1 MYCWR
6 GASIIFGL
14 LLVIACSH
22 PLEIKGEGDILSAS
36 GMRDCH
42 LEDFR
47 AGVESCSK
55 NLVVGDYRETYHAV
69 PREGWEFVSWENCF
83 DEGSALDQCRLDFDA
98 GTVEKFWG
106 ETAAPL
112 VAVFQQLDDS
122 TSSDNNPDSARCDW
136 QRGWAKD
143 VRGGLGGKVIPVT
156 TLEPDGP
163 GSLQAALD
171 TQGPRV
177 IVFEVGGV
185 IDLGAKP
192 LLVRNPYVTVAGQTA
207 PSPGITLIR
216 GWLSIETH
224 DVVVQHLRVRPG
236 EAGQAVGWEPD
247 GIATYSAHNVII
259 DHCSLSWAVDENL
272 SASGPRFEGATPDEW
287 RLGTSHRVTFSRN
300 IVAEGLSNSTH
311 KNGEHSKGS
320 LIHDNAT
327 EILIWGNLYASNVDR
342 NPLFKGGA
350 RGAIVNNFVA
360 NPGRYAVSYGLVH
373 SEWGARPYET
383 GMLSVVGNVFHLG
396 PDSTAPSNSAFMHI
410 GVGPVEVFLKDNVA
424 ADLQGE
430 PLKMIGGSA
439 SGLVERSEPPVWPAG
454 LVAQPSA
461 EVLQTLADDV
471 GARPWDRDA
480 IDARI
485 VNEAL
490 TGTGSHIDHESEGGG
505 YPQHAPTSAAFDPA
519 RWDACFER
527 IP

>member
-1 MYCWR
+1 
-6 GASIIFGL
+6 
-14 LLVIACSH
+14 
-22 PLEIKGEGDILSAS
+22 
-36 GMRDCH
+36 
-42 LEDFR
+42 
-47 AGVESCSK
+47 
-55 NLVVGDYRETYHAV
+55 
-69 PREGWEFVSWENCF
+69 
-83 DEGSALDQCRLDFDA
+83 
-98 GTVEKFWG
+98 
-106 ETAAPL
+106 
-112 VAVFQQLDDS
+112 
-122 TSSDNNPDSARCDW
+122 
-136 QRGWAKD
+136 

-171 TQGPRV
+171 TEGPRV

-192 LLVRNPYVTVAGQTA
+192 MLVRNPYVTVAGQTA

-224 DVVVQHLRVRPG
+224 DAVVQHLRVRPG

-247 GIATYSAHNVII
+247 KIATYSAHNVII

-272 SASGPRFEGATPDEW
+272 SASGPRFEGATPEEW

-311 KNGEHSKGS
+311 ANGEHSKGS

-350 RGAIVNNFVA
+350 RGAVVNNFVA
-360 NPGRYAVSYGLVH
+360 NPSRYAVTYGLAH
-373 SEWGARPYET
+373 SEWNGKPYET
-383 GMLSVVGNVFHLG
+383 SMLAVVGNVFHHG
-396 PDSTAPSNSAFMHI
+396 PDTAAPSNSAFMH
-410 GVGPVEVFLKDNVA
+410 VGFGPLELFLEDNVA
-424 ADLQGE
+424 EDLQGD
-430 PLKMIGGSA
+430 PLKMIRGSV
-439 SGLVERSEPPVWPAG
+439 SGLVERNEPPVWPDG
-454 LVAQPSA
+454 LVAQPSGQ
-461 EVLQTLADDV
+461 VLKTLPDDV

-480 IDARI
+480 IDTRI
-485 VNEAL
+485 VNEAVA
-490 TGTGSHIDHESEGGG
+490 GTGRHIDHESEGGG
-505 YPQHAPTSAAFDPA
+505 YPQHLPTSATFDPA